1 MERGIRLS
9 SHGSGE
15 SRSFAMNRVQV
26 QFVALLGAAT
36 LAAPALG
43 QTDDHVA
50 CYKVKDR
57 AKRDVFT
64 LTVTNAGVTQS
75 CRVTVPARFGC
86 LATQIS
92 AVAPTPPGD
101 EPSPGAAGDFLCYPL
116 LCPRAF
122 PSGAQMT
129 DGFGG
134 QRVVNFKRAQLLCAP
149 ATRGPATIV
158 SSTTT
163 TTVPSGP
170 CDFNSSDRK
179 CEGTCGDS
187 GHCSAV
193 ASGGACEC
201 RTTPCGDADSPSCD
215 GFCAPDEACIFTVTD
230 CSCVSIP

>member
-1 MERGIRLS
+1 MGRGIRLS

-26 QFVALLGAAT
+26 QLVALLGAAT

-75 CRVTVPARFGC
+75 CRVTVP
-86 LATQIS
+86 
-92 AVAPTPPGD
+92 
-101 EPSPGAAGDFLCYPL
+101 E
-116 LCPRAF
+116 
-122 PSGAQMT
+122 
-129 DGFGG
+129 GFGG

>member
-1 MERGIRLS
+1 MGLGTRWC

-15 SRSFAMNRVQV
+15 SRDFAMNRMQV
-26 QFVALLGAAT
+26 QFVALLGAAAV
-36 LAAPALG
+36 AAPALA
-43 QTDDHVA
+43 QTGDHLA

-57 AKRDVFT
+57 AKHGVFS
-64 LTVTNAGVTQS
+64 LTVTNAGITQS
-75 CRVTVPARFGC
+75 CRMMVPARLGC

-101 EPSPGAAGDFLCYPL
+101 GPSPGAGGDFLCYPL

-122 PSGAQMT
+122 PSAAQMT

-179 CEGTCGDS
+179 CEGTCGDG

-215 GFCAPDEACIFTVTD
+215 GFCAADEACVFTVTD

>member
-1 MERGIRLS
+1 MGRGIRLS

-116 LCPRAF
+116 LCPRPF

-179 CEGTCGDS
+179 
-187 GHCSAV
+187 
-193 ASGGACEC
+193 
-201 RTTPCGDADSPSCD
+201 
-215 GFCAPDEACIFTVTD
+215 
-230 CSCVSIP
+230 

>member
-1 MERGIRLS
+1 
-9 SHGSGE
+9 
-15 SRSFAMNRVQV
+15 MNRV
-26 QFVALLGAAT
+26 FVALLVAAT
-36 LAAPALG
+36 LVAPALA
-43 QTDDHVA
+43 QTGDHVA

-57 AKRDVFT
+57 AKQGVFT

-75 CRVTVPARFGC
+75 CRVTVPARLVC

-101 EPSPGAAGDFLCYPL
+101 GPSPGAAADVLCYPL
-116 LCPRAF
+116 LCPRPF
-122 PSGAQMT
+122 PSAAQMT

-149 ATRGPATIV
+149 ATRAPAAIV

-163 TTVPSGP
+163 TTIPSGP

-201 RTTPCGDADSPSCD
+201 RTTPCGAADSPGCD
-215 GFCAPDEACIFTVTD
+215 ALGAADAA
-230 CSCVSIP
+230 